1 MSELS
6 KPRIVCAANQLVFRD
21 PAGQVRKVVIAGA
34 RHCDSIMNP
43 IRNLLTGADF
53 TDPRVVRDGYEA
65 VPDDERRG
73 LQLPGQV
80 PGTEDHIDEVQG
92 FIDQHGNFYTRA
104 EAFVIASENGQL
116 IKVESWNAT
125 GKLYSENLY

>member
-43 IRNLLTGADF
+43 IRHLLTGTDF
-53 TDPRVVRDGYEA
+53 ADPRIVRDGHES
-65 VPDDERRG
+65 VPHGEWRG
-73 LQLPGQV
+73 VEMLGQA
-80 PGTEDHIDEVQG
+80 DYLDEVQG
-92 FIDQHGNFYTRA
+92 FIDQHGTFYTRS
-104 EAFVIASENGQL
+104 EAYVIAKENDQL
-116 IKVESWNAT
+116 IRQEGWNAT

>member
-21 PAGQVRKVVIAGA
+21 PAGQIRKVVIAGA

-43 IRNLLTGADF
+43 IRHLLTGSDF
-53 TDPRVVRDGYEA
+53 ADPRIARDGHDA
-65 VPDDERRG
+65 VPHEERCG
-73 LQLPGQV
+73 VELPGQ
-80 PGTEDHIDEVQG
+80 DDSLDEVQG
-92 FIDQHGNFYTRA
+92 FIDQHGTFYTRS
-104 EAFVIASENGQL
+104 EAYVIAKENGQL
-116 IKVESWNAT
+116 IRQEGWNST

>member
-21 PAGQVRKVVIAGA
+21 PAGQIRKVVIAGA

-43 IRNLLTGADF
+43 IRALLTGSDF
-53 TDPRVVRDGYEA
+53 ADPRIARDGHEA
-65 VPDDERRG
+65 IFDNERRG
-73 LQLPGQV
+73 VHLPDQH
-80 PGTEDHIDEVQG
+80 PDLEDNLDEVQG
-92 FIDQHGNFYTRA
+92 FIDQHGTFYTRS
-104 EAFVIASENGQL
+104 EAYVIAKENGQL
-116 IKVESWNAT
+116 IRQEGWNST

>member
-21 PAGQVRKVVIAGA
+21 PAGQIRKVVIAGA

-43 IRNLLTGADF
+43 IRSLLTGSDF
-53 TDPRVVRDGYEA
+53 ADPRVVRDGHES
-65 VPDDERRG
+65 VSQEERRG
-73 LQLPGQV
+73 VELPGQ
-80 PGTEDHIDEVQG
+80 DDSLDEVQG
-92 FIDQHGNFYTRA
+92 FIDQHGTFYTRS
-104 EAFVIASENGQL
+104 EAYVIAKENGQL
-116 IKVESWNAT
+116 IRQEGWNST